1 MTPPHAERPGA
12 CGHAGL
18 YVLGSLAETE
28 AKLFEAHAAECP
40 ECSAELE
47 AMQRVVGDLARA
59 VDPVPPPMGLRERIL
74 AAARSRIAPAFP
86 AAPAG
91 ATGAAGAEAGAAR
104 DRVRQVWREWPT
116 SSPDSSVV
124 VKADGGE
131 WHELGATGVRVK
143 PLFVD
148 PIDRMVTM
156 LVRMDPGTHYPA
168 HRHGGGEEC
177 YVIAGDLSVGERRLG
192 AGDYQFS
199 PDGSVHPIQATEG
212 GCLLLIRSS
221 QNDELL
227 AQSAGKG

>member
-1 MTPPHAERPGA
+1 MTPPHGERPGA

-40 ECSAELE
+40 ECAAELE

-59 VDPVPPPMGLRERIL
+59 VEPVPPPKGLRERIL
-74 AAARSRIAPAFP
+74 AAARSRIAPAP
-86 AAPAG
+86 ASPDAAVAASAG
-91 ATGAAGAEAGAAR
+91 GIS
-104 DRVRQVWREWPT
+104 QVWREWPS
-116 SSPDSSVV
+116 SSPNSSVV
-124 VKADGGE
+124 VKAEGGE
-131 WHELGATGVRVK
+131 WHELGKTGVHVK
-143 PLFVD
+143 PLYVD
-148 PIDRMVTM
+148 PVDQMVTM

-199 PDGSVHPIQATEG
+199 PDGSIHPIQATEG